1 MKITGFNPLIVT
13 KDAESAAALFEA
25 LGFEQ
30 RHHGRAVN
38 TEGRDVGGIRMKD
51 ANGFYVDVSQNDT
64 VPQDLTL
71 IRINVDDFDE
81 AYAFLLSKG
90 FSNPKGDRTV
100 DTKSNRNAVLVAPS
114 GFAIHLCHHIKDH
127 D

>member
-38 TEGRDVGGIRMKD
+38 TEGRDVSGIRMKD
-51 ANGFYVDVSQNDT
+51 ANGFYVDVSQNDA

-90 FSNPKGDRTV
+90 FSNPKGEV
-100 DTKSNRNAVLVAPS
+100 DTKSNRNAMLVAPS

>member
-1 MKITGFNPLIVT
+1 MT

>member
-13 KDAESAAALFEA
+13 RDAESAAALFEA

-90 FSNPKGDRTV
+90 FSNPKGEV
-100 DTKSNRNAVLVAPS
+100 DTKSNRNAMLVAPS

>member
-38 TEGRDVGGIRMKD
+38 TEGRTSRIRMKD
-51 ANGFYVDVSQNDT
+51 RTLLCGCVADDT

-81 AYAFLLSKG
+81 SYAFLLSKG